1 MQWHKNDHFYY
12 PHRFCESRIQA
23 GHRGHWLSFLCNVW
37 AISWEVIQ
45 WLGVT
50 RWLRLESSRGVFTH
64 TCTGPSCLSA
74 GTPPQGLSMWPGLPH
89 SMAAGF
95 QEWVSQENLAEAS
108 WPFQSSLGSPV
119 ASFLWCSICRSSH
132 TTTLPPTRLKG
143 RYRDSMS
150 WWEEKQGP
158 TRACS
163 HKRDIVG
170 TIFGRQSAVGS
181 EPRKDWGR
189 EKCQYRGHWWAVSM
203 RVNWGPFCWRPCEE
217 TSCIRIIPPSGPSHL
232 PKVLPSAT
240 STLGIRLQHM
250 DFGAI

>member
-1 MQWHKNDHFYY
+1 MLKNKICQCRVS
-12 PHRFCESRIQA
+12 PCR
-23 GHRGHWLSFLCNVW
+23 
-37 AISWEVIQ
+37 
-45 WLGVT
+45 
-50 RWLRLESSRGVFTH
+50 
-64 TCTGPSCLSA
+64 TGDVPSHL
-74 GTPPQGLSMWPGLPH
+74 PPTTT
-89 SMAAGF
+89 
-95 QEWVSQENLAEAS
+95 
-108 WPFQSSLGSPV
+108 SP
-119 ASFLWCSICRSSH
+119 
-132 TTTLPPTRLKG
+132 TLPPTRLKG

-158 TRACS
+158 KRACS